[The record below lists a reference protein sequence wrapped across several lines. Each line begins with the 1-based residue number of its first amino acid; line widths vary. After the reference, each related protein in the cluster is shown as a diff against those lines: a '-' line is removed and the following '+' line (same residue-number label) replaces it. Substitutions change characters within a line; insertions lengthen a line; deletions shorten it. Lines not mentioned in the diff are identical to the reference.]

1 MKAMRV
7 LLISLSIILII
18 IIIYKPKPL
27 FSFPASKPKGCVF
40 NTVFGVTP
48 LDTTFIY
55 FPTSNVT
62 GSINKGMEWL
72 KEAQQKDGG
81 WGAGFHNRQN
91 IRDPHAVPTDP
102 ATTAIVAMSL
112 LRTGTTLEKGPYK
125 EALQGAVEYLLK
137 AVESTPPDGSSICK
151 LNGTQIQRKLGKN
164 IDMIMATQFFTNL
177 LSELKED
184 TPIYERVFNAM
195 NKSVDVI
202 QQLQDANGKIRGA
215 GWAGVLQS
223 ALANN
228 ALESAQVKGGWVDED
243 VLDMS
248 REYQKGNYNPKTG
261 QVSATDGAGVV
272 LYAVSGSARACAKEA
287 RKARAV
293 IKEGKTK
300 GLLVNE
306 DEVSMENLVKAGLN
320 KDKALKYYSSYK
332 IYESA
337 KIKAQTKKVMTGF
350 GNNGGEEF
358 ISYLQTGESLIIN
371 KDVEWKKWFSNVSG
385 QLLNI
390 QNNDGSWSGHHCITS
405 PVFCTAT
412 CVLIL
417 SVNND
422 IDELLNLGE

>member
-1 MKAMRV
+1 MKAKRI
-7 LLISLSIILII
+7 LLTSLSISLII
-18 IIIYKPKPL
+18 FLFYKPGSL
-27 FSFPASKPKGCVF
+27 FSLAPPKSKGCVF

-48 LDTTFIY
+48 LDTAFLHY
-55 FPTSNVT
+55 PSANVI
-62 GSINKGMEWL
+62 GSIDKGMEWL
-72 KEAQQKDGG
+72 KKAQQKDGG
-81 WGAGFHNRQN
+81 WGAGSHSRQKV
-91 IRDPHAVPTDP
+91 RDPHAVPTDP
-102 ATTAIVAMSL
+102 ATTAMVAMSL
-112 LRTGTTLEKGPYK
+112 LRTGTTLEDGPYK
-125 EALQGAVEYLLK
+125 KELKGAVEYLLK

-151 LNGTQIQRKLGKN
+151 LTNTQIQRKLGKN
-164 IDMIMATQFFTNL
+164 IDMVMATQFFTNL
-177 LSELKED
+177 LSELKEE
-184 TPIYERVFNAM
+184 TPMYERVFNAM
-195 NKSVDVI
+195 NKSVDVL

-228 ALESAQVKGGWVDED
+228 ALESAQVKGGWVDD
-243 VLDMS
+243 KVLDMS
-248 REYQKGNYNPKTG
+248 RDYQKGNYDHKTG
-261 QVSATDGAGVV
+261 KVSATDGAGVV

-287 RKARAV
+287 RRARNI
-293 IKEGKTK
+293 IKEGVNK
-300 GLLVNE
+300 GLLVKE
-306 DEVSMENLVKAGLN
+306 DEVSMENLVKAGVD

-337 KIKAQTKKVMTGF
+337 KIKAQTKKVMSGF

-371 KDVEWKKWFSNVSG
+371 KDAEWKKWFTNVSG

-390 QNNDGSWSGHHCITS
+390 QNNEGSWNGHHCITS

-422 IDELLNLGE
+422 IDQLLVLGE